1 MFLVLLAQEKSK
13 VLNGAIT
20 SAELSDNLPHT
31 DCGIVLPAESSHR
44 WERVRVWRREGRF
57 MLHNVS
63 RMGTVTV
70 GGRPAIWVVLEDGD
84 EIQLGNCR
92 LLFRET

>member
-1 MFLVLLAQEKSK
+1 
-13 VLNGAIT
+13 
-20 SAELSDNLPHT
+20 
-31 DCGIVLPAESSHR
+31 
-44 WERVRVWRREGRF
+44 

-92 LLFRET
+92 LVFRET